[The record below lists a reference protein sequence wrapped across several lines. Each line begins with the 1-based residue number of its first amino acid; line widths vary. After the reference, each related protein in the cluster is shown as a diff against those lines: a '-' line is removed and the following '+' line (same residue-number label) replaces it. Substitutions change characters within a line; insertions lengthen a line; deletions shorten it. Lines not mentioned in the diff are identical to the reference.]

1 MSQSTAR
8 REESPL
14 RDLRPVSDETLAL
27 QSRRNPQLFAEL
39 YSRYMKRIYNYH
51 LARTGNMSDA
61 EDLTSQT
68 FLAALEHLENYDEQR
83 VFSGWLF
90 GIANHKLVDHYRR
103 KKVNLPM
110 DAIERLSVSQPS
122 PEESVTNQLQVA
134 QVAKALRNLA
144 PDQAEA
150 VTLRIFAELSAMEV
164 GRVMGKSE
172 AAVKMLVHRGLQRLK
187 EKLAFQLEVR
197 A

>member
-51 LARTGNMSDA
+51 LARTGNISDA

-110 DAIERLSVSQPS
+110 
-122 PEESVTNQLQVA
+122 VA